1 MVVINTDLLSGI
13 YKSNQWLL
21 QAITGVTFHVCP
33 TCLMEDHSLVQCKKL
48 QLKQTSIPN
57 LYFHPLGM
65 DQLRLWMDR
74 GAVVILG
81 QIELMAYRVSSNLE
95 RPIPL
100 NITEWLQWLVCIS
113 NLMGALIKFQMLPLR
128 NRLNNKPWLKEG
140 LAVLQRTR
148 ANWDLQVQLLLQLNR
163 CSKLNKTKLPTK
175 TVLSIIKVSFFSN
188 SSNHFVVSS
197 DMIGAN

>member
-1 MVVINTDLLSGI
+1 
-13 YKSNQWLL
+13 
-21 QAITGVTFHVCP
+21 
-33 TCLMEDHSLVQCKKL
+33 MEDRRLVRCKKL
-48 QLKQTSIPN
+48 KLKQMLIPKVCY
-57 LYFHPLGM
+57 LPLEM
-65 DQLRLWMDR
+65 DQWRLWMDR

-81 QIELMAYRVSSNLE
+81 QLELMAYRVSSNLE
-95 RPIPL
+95 QLTPP
-100 NITEWLQWLVCIS
+100 NITEWVRWMACIS
-113 NLMGALIKFQMLPLR
+113 NSMVALIKFQMLLPPR
-128 NRLNNKPWLKEG
+128 IRLNNKQWLKVG

>member
-1 MVVINTDLLSGI
+1 
-13 YKSNQWLL
+13 
-21 QAITGVTFHVCP
+21 
-33 TCLMEDHSLVQCKKL
+33 MEGHSLVQCKKL

-57 LYFHPLGM
+57 LYFLPLGM

-95 RPIPL
+95 RQIPL
-100 NITEWLQWLVCIS
+100 NITEWLRWMACIS

-128 NRLNNKPWLKEG
+128 NRVNNKQWLKEG

-148 ANWDLQVQLLLQLNR
+148 ANWDLQVQLQQLNK
-163 CSKLNKTKLPTK
+163 CSKLNKTKQLTK
-175 TVLSIIKVSFFSN
+175 IVLSIIKVSFFLSN
-188 SSNHFVVSS
+188 SNHFVSS
-197 DMIGAN
+197 DMIGANQRIS